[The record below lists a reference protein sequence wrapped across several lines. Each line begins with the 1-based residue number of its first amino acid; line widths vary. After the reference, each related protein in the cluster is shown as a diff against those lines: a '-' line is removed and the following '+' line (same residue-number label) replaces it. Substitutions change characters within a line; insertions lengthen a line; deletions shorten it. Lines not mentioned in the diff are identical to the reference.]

1 MIIIMV
7 VNKILPNDYLCKCGA
22 LLHNT
27 CKSAIKKH
35 KKTKRHYDKM
45 NGIIKETPP
54 MKTEFKKEHIVITFD

>member
-1 MIIIMV
+1 MV

-45 NGIIKETPP
+45 YDKMNGIIKETPH